1 MTREVQY
8 LELLFQKP
16 HRTATIYL
24 RHSGGSLLGQSDAE
38 GIQFGCKGQVM
49 LVVMV
54 LCSLSHF
61 KEVVDDRNVGTLLR
75 ALREASF
82 TLSMFSLGWN
92 VKSFS
97 KSHSSL
103 LRQAGG
109 WGEWV

>member
-16 HRTATIYL
+16 NRTATIYL

-61 KEVVDDRNVGTLLR
+61 KEAVDDRNV
-75 ALREASF
+75 AACI
-82 TLSMFSLGWN
+82 
-92 VKSFS
+92 
-97 KSHSSL
+97 
-103 LRQAGG
+103 AGG
-109 WGEWV
+109 QLHTQHVQFGLEC